1 MRTIACIDEMWL
13 VGEGVASRGQ
23 DRMENMGVKS
33 KRGLVTVTQV
43 RGDSTTLRAG
53 FSALPWCFF
62 RHLSTIALECFRMHA
77 SLLFH
82 LAAS

>member
-53 FSALPWCFF
+53 FSALPY
-62 RHLSTIALECFRMHA
+62 HLSTIALECFRMHA

-82 LAAS
+82 LAA